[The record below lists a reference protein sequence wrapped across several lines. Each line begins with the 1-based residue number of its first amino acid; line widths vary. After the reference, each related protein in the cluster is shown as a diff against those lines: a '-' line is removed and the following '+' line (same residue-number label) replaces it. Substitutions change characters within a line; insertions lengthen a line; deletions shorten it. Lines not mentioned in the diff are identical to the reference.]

1 MRKREREV
9 VSGHGEK
16 NGDGWT
22 ETERGLWGRFLK
34 GRTLGSAIE
43 DEGFFFL
50 FGSDYWRGA
59 ELIESESMPSLLNIS
74 VFKPM
79 GYTKTITLQRKSRK
93 MAVLRL

>member
-1 MRKREREV
+1 MCVRKREREV

-43 DEGFFFL
+43 DEGFFFS
-50 FGSDYWRGA
+50 FW
-59 ELIESESMPSLLNIS
+59 E
-74 VFKPM
+74 
-79 GYTKTITLQRKSRK
+79 
-93 MAVLRL
+93 